1 MIVDVLEHFPS
12 IHSELSVVALGHHL
26 EARLDEGS
34 PGEVPR
40 GLRLAHVVAETPGQ
54 LDRPGDQVTGQTLS
68 SSSRVNGQH
77 LESRQNVV
85 VKQSITLT
93 RLQIEGRLYVVVE
106 EDVP

>member
-40 GLRLAHVVAETPGQ
+40 GLRLGEGFKN
-54 LDRPGDQVTGQTLS
+54 S
-68 SSSRVNGQH
+68 SSVN
-77 LESRQNVV
+77 
-85 VKQSITLT
+85 
-93 RLQIEGRLYVVVE
+93 
-106 EDVP
+106 